1 MPQSEPTQVLS
12 LYLSQ
17 GSGREAGIWALGS
30 DDDATVWLK
39 DRLRSSRDDS
49 ARENARHVLSTRPVV
64 VKAGCVSA
72 ARSTRLDGTQG
83 GFIAKCLYVGLLL
96 AVAVPVLL
104 VSRVLRRVR
113 G

>member
-1 MPQSEPTQVLS
+1 VQREHAQVLT

-39 DRLRSSRDDS
+39 DQLRSSRDDS
-49 ARENARHVLSTRPVV
+49 ARQNVRYVLSTRPVV
-64 VKAGCVSA
+64 VRAGVTSPT
-72 ARSTRLDGTQG
+72 RSTRLDGTQG
-83 GFIAKCLYVGLLL
+83 GFIAKCLYAGLLL

-113 G
+113 GS